1 MYSLGLYPPGNFSIV
16 RGGQRD
22 MGASEILP
30 QAAWYFSSEWVAV
43 PKPGLPLAGFSAS
56 LPIEED
62 LAAWVASTAM
72 AQARDYPPLIWLAA
86 PEVLRSASWS
96 ADGEKIIHQGKRW
109 NWATVPR
116 LPLNGSWLDASS
128 LAFFCGRPLK
138 LRGFAEVDEACFR
151 VRSLWPEDFCLP
163 EHVPDTF
170 APALP
175 SQALSQDTAASR
187 LRAWVRAL
195 PEGGARAGFSV
206 ERLWQRSSG
215 GSITPGQPF
224 IGAMLNGAQG
234 DDDEAHGGH
243 FALMTGQLGPGG
255 ALDDCL
261 VYNFYTLDA
270 ESEKGIIA
278 APVPLDV
285 YLGDLNAGQ
294 AWYRPS
300 CLMLATLRDARCA
313 WYLQSALGRVFNQ
326 FYRHQFSYQH
336 ARANCAGISVMTL
349 RQLGWPVPEAG
360 PESRLL
366 ALPGALL
373 SALQEG
379 SVARGKAVF
388 DYLTEDRTKLYPAVA
403 FEQLTADLWCRL
415 VDGENQSQARTQAQ
429 TQKNSASGLID
440 TLIEDVDQLL
450 LLRVPQFPSSRAWG
464 SWPVTSA
471 KEYRARIP
479 VDPKKRKI
487 IPVPARPFPAHL
499 RDPLT
504 PPEPPLR
511 SDRLLSGLSI
521 TALLSGLLA
530 VYLAFF

>member
-1 MYSLGLYPPGNFSIV
+1 MYSLGLYPPDSFSIV
-16 RGGQRD
+16 RGGPQD
-22 MGASEILP
+22 MGAKEILP
-30 QAAWYFSSEWVAV
+30 QAAWYFFSEWVAV

-56 LPIEED
+56 LAIEED
-62 LAAWVASTAM
+62 LSTWASTAM

-96 ADGEKIIHQGKRW
+96 ADGEKIVHQGKRL

-138 LRGFAEVDEACFR
+138 LRGFAEVDEASFR
-151 VRSLWPEDFCLP
+151 VKSLWPEDFCLP
-163 EHVPDTF
+163 ESVPDTF
-170 APALP
+170 VPALL
-175 SQALSQDTAASR
+175 SHELSQDSAASR

-206 ERLWQRSSG
+206 ERLWQRSA
-215 GSITPGQPF
+215 GSSIMPGQPF

-300 CLMLATLRDARCA
+300 CMMLATLRDARCA

-336 ARANCAGISVMTL
+336 ARANCAGISITTL
-349 RQLGWPVPEAG
+349 RQIGWPVPEAG

-366 ALPGALL
+366 AFPAALL

-379 SVARGKAVF
+379 SIARGKAVF

-415 VDGENQSQARTQAQ
+415 VQGA
-429 TQKNSASGLID
+429 ASGKAGSSSKLID
-440 TLIEDVDQLL
+440 ALTEDVDQLL

-464 SWPVTSA
+464 DWPVASA